1 MDIIDIKRLIY
12 IVLLVLI
19 AYLFTQLFL
28 TINQRPKLEKLTYN
42 FIELPVLSAIST
54 NQSEA
59 SNTEPFDYQII
70 GTRIGLIGNNSSLI
84 LKRNNTEHVVQI
96 GEYLEGRYLLES
108 ITKDQAI
115 FLYSGDKIV
124 LNTEINQ

>member
-1 MDIIDIKRLIY
+1 MEIIDIKRLIY

-28 TINQRPKLEKLTYN
+28 TINQRPKLEKLSYN
-42 FIELPVLSAIST
+42 FIEIPVLSAIST

-59 SNTEPFDYQII
+59 SYTEPFDYQII
-70 GTRIGLIGNNSSLI
+70 GTRIGLNGNSSLI
-84 LKRNNTEHVVQI
+84 LKRNNSEHVVQI

>member
-1 MDIIDIKRLIY
+1 MEIIDIKRLIY

-28 TINQRPKLEKLTYN
+28 TINQRPKLEKLSYN
-42 FIELPVLSAIST
+42 FIEIPVLSAIST

-70 GTRIGLIGNNSSLI
+70 GTRIGLNGNSSLI
-84 LKRNNTEHVVQI
+84 LKRNNSEHVVQI

-108 ITKDQAI
+108 ITKDKAI

>member
-1 MDIIDIKRLIY
+1 MEIIDIKRLIY

-28 TINQRPKLEKLTYN
+28 TINQRPKPEKLSYN
-42 FIELPVLSAIST
+42 FIEIPVLSAIST

-70 GTRIGLIGNNSSLI
+70 GTRIGLNGNSSLI
-84 LKRNNTEHVVQI
+84 LKRNNSEHVVQI

>member
-1 MDIIDIKRLIY
+1 MEIIDIKRLIY

-28 TINQRPKLEKLTYN
+28 TINQRPKLEKLSYN
-42 FIELPVLSAIST
+42 FIEIPVLSAIST

-70 GTRIGLIGNNSSLI
+70 GTRIGLNGNSSLI
-84 LKRNNTEHVVQI
+84 LKRNNSEHVVQI
-96 GEYLEGRYLLES
+96 GEYLEGRYLLQS
-108 ITKDQAI
+108 ITTDQAI
-115 FLYSGDKIV
+115 FLYGGEKIV
-124 LNTEINQ
+124 IKTEIMP

>member
-1 MDIIDIKRLIY
+1 MEIIDIKRLIY

-28 TINQRPKLEKLTYN
+28 TINQRPKLEKLSYN
-42 FIELPVLSAIST
+42 FIEIPVLSAIST

-59 SNTEPFDYQII
+59 SITEPFDYQII
-70 GTRIGLIGNNSSLI
+70 GTRIGLNGNSSLI
-84 LKRNNTEHVVQI
+84 LKRNNSEHVVQI

>member
-1 MDIIDIKRLIY
+1 MYKR
-12 IVLLVLI
+12 
-19 AYLFTQLFL
+19 Q
-28 TINQRPKLEKLTYN
+28 INQRPKLEKLTYN

-70 GTRIGLIGNNSSLI
+70 GTRIGLNGNNSSLI